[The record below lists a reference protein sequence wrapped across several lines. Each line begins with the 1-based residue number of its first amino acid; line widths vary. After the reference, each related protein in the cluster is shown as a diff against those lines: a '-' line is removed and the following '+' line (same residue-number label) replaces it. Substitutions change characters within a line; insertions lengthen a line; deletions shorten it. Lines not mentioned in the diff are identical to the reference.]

1 MRFFNALLFLLT
13 PLFGLSQIVSTTPET
28 VETALIQ
35 KRKLQE
41 NALVKNIAFT
51 NIGPTIMSGRVIDL
65 AVNPTNPNEFYA
77 AYASGGLWH
86 TKNNGTTF
94 TPILDTANTQNIG
107 AIAVHWN
114 TNTIWVGTGENNS
127 SRSSYAGIGILK
139 STDNGATWTNIGLND
154 AHHIGS
160 IVINEQNPEEVV
172 IGVIGHLYS
181 PNQQRGVFK
190 TTDGGATW
198 KHTLFISEN
207 TGIID
212 VKVQPDNFNIQYAAA
227 WERNRKAWHFD
238 GDGAESGIYKST
250 DAGNSW
256 SKINENSGFPTGDG
270 IGRIGLTVYD
280 ANTVYAVLDNQNRRQ
295 KEKSTSSKG
304 LTKDDFK
311 NMSVD
316 EFLNLSDKKL
326 NTFLKQ
332 NGFQEKYRAENVKQL
347 VRTKEAKPADIATYL
362 DTANSKL
369 FDTPVIGAEVYKSDD
384 AGKTWTKTHDEYI
397 DDLFYS
403 YGYYFGEIRVN
414 PKDKNSIYLCGVPII
429 RSDDGGKT
437 FKSINKENVHAD
449 HQTLWVNPNLKGHLI
464 DGNDGGVNISYDN
477 GESWIKCNNPAV
489 GQFYTVNVDHEEPY
503 NVYGGL
509 QDNGVWVGPNTHK
522 EDKSWHQEGKYPY
535 ESIMGGDGMQVQIDN
550 RNSDIVYTG
559 YQFGNYYRINRA
571 TDKNTYIQPKH
582 NLGEKPYRFNW
593 QTPILLSSHNQDI
606 LYLGGNKLMRSMN
619 QGDDWQAISADLTQ
633 GAKDG
638 NVAYGTLTSISES
651 PFEFGVMYTGS
662 DDGLVHVTKNSGGNW
677 TTISNTFP
685 KDLWVT
691 RVIASKH
698 KKSRVYVT
706 LNGYRNDHFTSYIYM
721 SNDFGTTWTSI
732 SSNIPHSAVNVIK
745 EDENNEHILYVGTD
759 NGLYVSFN
767 NGKYWDAFSNGLP
780 NVAVHDLV
788 IEPKSNDLIV
798 ATHGRSLYKT
808 NVAVFKDYDT
818 FKNTPL
824 HISEIPTVKHRKN
837 WGSTWSKWLEPYEPN
852 ITLQVY
858 TSSETKATVT
868 ILNDNKKEL
877 QQFTSQ
883 LDKGFNTIDYDVT
896 ITKKGK
902 DTLEKGDDDLKITKQ
917 KNGKLYLPKGN
928 YTINIHTNTSE
939 KSVSL
944 VIE

>member
-13 PLFGLSQIVSTTPET
+13 PLFGLSQIVSTTSET

-35 KRKLQE
+35 KATLQE
-41 NALVKNIAFT
+41 NALVKDIAFT
-51 NIGPTIMSGRVIDL
+51 NIGPTIMSGRVVDL

-107 AIAVHWN
+107 AIAVHWK

-139 STDNGATWTNIGLND
+139 STDNGATWTNIGLKD
-154 AHHIGS
+154 SHHIGS
-160 IVINEQNPEEVV
+160 IVINEQNPKEVV
-172 IGVIGHLYS
+172 IGIIGHLYS
-181 PNQQRGVFK
+181 PNQQRGIFK

-198 KHTLFISEN
+198 KNTLFISEN

-238 GDGAESGIYKST
+238 GDGADSGIYKSI

-256 SKINENSGFPTGDG
+256 SKIATDSGFPTGDG

-295 KEKSTSSKG
+295 KETNSTSKG
-304 LTKDDFK
+304 LSKEDFK
-311 NMSVD
+311 TMSTN

-347 VRTKEAKPADIATYL
+347 IRSKEAKPADVATYL

-369 FDTPVIGAEVYKSDD
+369 FDTPVIGAEVYRSDD
-384 AGKTWTKTHDEYI
+384 AGKTWTKTHDDYI

-429 RSDDGGKT
+429 TSDDGGKT
-437 FKSINKENVHAD
+437 FMSISKENVHAD
-449 HQTLWVNPNLKGHLI
+449 HQTLWVNPNLKGHLV

-509 QDNGVWVGPNTHK
+509 QDNGVWVGPGNHK

-571 TDKNTYIQPKH
+571 TDKSTYIQPKH

-593 QTPILLSSHNQDI
+593 QTPILLSPHNQDI

-638 NVAYGTLTSISES
+638 NVAYGTMTSISES
-651 PFEFGVMYTGS
+651 PFEFGVIYTGS
-662 DDGLVHVTKNSGGNW
+662 DDGLVHVTKNSGGSW

-698 KKSRVYVT
+698 KKSRVYAT
-706 LNGYRNDHFTSYIYM
+706 LNGYRNDHFTSYIYT
-721 SNDFGTTWTSI
+721 SDDYGTTWTSI
-732 SSNIPHSAVNVIK
+732 ASNIPNSAVNVIK

-767 NGKYWDAFSNGLP
+767 NGRSWEAFSNGLP

-798 ATHGRSLYKT
+798 ATHGRSLYKA

-818 FKNTPL
+818 FKNDPL
-824 HISEIPTVKHRKN
+824 HIAKTPAVKHSKN
-837 WGSTWSKWLEPYEPN
+837 WGSTWSKWLQPYEPKT
-852 ITLQVY
+852 ILQVY
-858 TSSETKATVT
+858 STSESEATIT
-868 ILNDNKKEL
+868 ILSDNKKEL
-877 QQFTSQ
+877 QQFTRQ
-883 LDKGFNTIDYDVT
+883 LEKGFNTIDYDVT

-902 DTLEKGDDDLKITKQ
+902 DNLEKGNNDLKISKQ
-917 KNGKLYLPKGN
+917 KNEKFYLPKGN
-928 YTINIHTNTSE
+928 YTIDINTKTAQ

>member
-369 FDTPVIGAEVYKSDD
+369 FDTPVIGAEVYRSDD
-384 AGKTWTKTHDEYI
+384 AGKTWTKTHDDYI

-437 FKSINKENVHAD
+437 FTSISKENVHAD

-651 PFEFGVMYTGS
+651 PFEFGIMYTGS

>member
-369 FDTPVIGAEVYKSDD
+369 FDTPVIGAEVYRSDD
-384 AGKTWTKTHDEYI
+384 AGKTWTKTHDDYI